1 MTVEAIYPSE
11 DASRVPEGTLE
22 GSRRT
27 LGTTGIEVSP
37 LGLGCGSLGSLD
49 AFRAERLVHQA
60 LDLGVIVFDTAPSYG
75 GSEELLGRALSGSQR
90 RRAVLV
96 TKGGYGVEG
105 VPDWTPEVV
114 TAGITRALRVL
125 RTDVIDVFLLHSC
138 DADRLA
144 RGDLTHAL
152 VRAKEAGHVRAI
164 GYSGDGDGLRIA
176 LGIEAF
182 DVVEPSVNVLDR
194 DALAVVRGRRIGVLG
209 KRTLAN
215 APWSVR
221 ADLSRSDIAEYLR
234 RLRLLDPARTL
245 DDLPLAELFVRF
257 AVHAPGIACALLGT
271 SSEAR
276 LREAVSASNR
286 GPLSEELSRE
296 LERRYA
302 PHAADFRGLV

>member
-1 MTVEAIYPSE
+1 M
-11 DASRVPEGTLE
+11 
-22 GSRRT
+22 
-27 LGTTGIEVSP
+27 LGKTGLEVSP
-37 LGLGCGSLGSLD
+37 LGLGAGPLGALD

-60 LDLGVIVFDTAPSYG
+60 LDLGVSVFDTAPSYG
-75 GSEELLGRALSGSQR
+75 GSEDVLGRALSGSQR

-138 DADRLA
+138 DASRLA
-144 RGDLTHAL
+144 RGDLTDAL

-164 GYSGDGDGLRIA
+164 GYSGDGDGLRVA
-176 LGIEAF
+176 LGIDAF

-194 DALAVVRGRRIGVLG
+194 EALEVVRGRKIGVLG

-215 APWSVR
+215 APWSDA
-221 ADLSRSDIAEYLR
+221 ADLSRPDVAEYAR
-234 RLRLLDPARTL
+234 RLRLFDPERTL
-245 DDLPLAELFVRF
+245 ESHPLAELFVRF
-257 AVHAPGIACALLGT
+257 AVHAPGVDCALLGT

-276 LREAVSASNR
+276 LREAVLSSRR
-286 GPLSEELSRE
+286 GPLSADLSAELD
-296 LERRYA
+296 RRYA
-302 PHAADFRGLV
+302 LHAADFRGLI